1 MNDEWIWMTLPGG
14 ITPPCLV
21 VFRNE
26 FFLAGT
32 ETVLRDFYYSADER
46 AILFLDGERIGDGPE
61 RGSDRRWYYAVQ
73 PLRLTPGRHVL
84 TARLNAFGS
93 DYAQRAQLSLKHG
106 FAVRRGQ
113 DFLSEKW
120 SVKCC
125 EGLSFRHPQPDWGT
139 APRVE
144 LSPEYDEA
152 ILSGEGGSWQN
163 ARIFEDRRRLFPPE
177 LPPMRFEPVTDY
189 HFDGQ
194 SVRFD
199 RYLCCWAAYEFTGP
213 GTVELQWHEDLR
225 ETAGRTNCGTPAD
238 YIDRFTVPAGGL
250 RWFDFWWRCGRRI
263 DFRFT
268 GKCGIRKMEFF
279 RTGYPFSCKVDFHS
293 ADPRVDRLLKL
304 SRNTLENCAFE
315 TYMDCPFY
323 EQLQYVADSRIE
335 CLATRC
341 VTDDCRLPRKAIR
354 MLADSQRE
362 DGAIMCRY
370 PGRDDRNVF
379 QPSPK
384 VSQFIPGF
392 HAIYLQM
399 VHDFALRRVDDALVK
414 SLLPVL
420 RRAARFLAGYLDGG
434 ILRNLPGWNFLDWH
448 PRWHN
453 GIPPFCVNGCG
464 CTLNFLAI
472 QSFRDL
478 ADLELFFGSR
488 EESAAWNRLAKQLEE
503 ATLRTFYDTARQG
516 FAEDEGHRYF
526 SEHAQVAAL
535 LFANRREVI
544 PLLRSGTLDQCG
556 IYFSFYYLDACRRNR
571 LDDCFE
577 RRRAA
582 YLELAARPELDTL
595 PEEFHSWRSYCHA
608 WSGHFLYFQYATP
621 NEDYL
626 NRLTTTKED
635 RKIFNSRNQRAAELL
650 TIE

>member
-14 ITPPCLV
+14 IKPPCLA

-32 ETVLRDFYYSADER
+32 ETVLRDFHYSADER

-61 RGSDRRWYYAVQ
+61 RGSDRRWYYAVRQ
-73 PLRLTPGRHVL
+73 LRLTPGRHVL

-93 DYAQRAQLSLKHG
+93 DYAQRAQLSIRHG

-113 DFLSEKW
+113 DFLSENW

-139 APRVE
+139 VPRVE
-144 LSPEYDEA
+144 LSPEYDDA

-163 ARIFEDRRRLFPPE
+163 ALVFEDRRELFPPE

-189 HFDGQ
+189 RFDGR
-194 SVRFD
+194 SVRFGS
-199 RYLCCWAAYEFTGP
+199 YLCCWAAYEFTGP
-213 GTVELQWHEDLR
+213 GTVEIRWHEDLR
-225 ETAGRTNCGTPAD
+225 ESTGKTNCGTPSD
-238 YIDRFTVPAGGL
+238 YVDRFTVPADGL

-268 GKCGIRKMEFF
+268 GKCGIRKLEFF
-279 RTGYPFSCKVDFHS
+279 RTGYPFLYKVDFHS
-293 ADPRVDRLLKL
+293 ADPRVERLLKL

-341 VTDDCRLPRKAIR
+341 VTDDCRLQRKAIR
-354 MLADSQRE
+354 MLADGQRE

-399 VHDFALRRVDDALVK
+399 VHDFALRRVDDALIK

-420 RRAARFLAGYLDGG
+420 RRAAHFLAGYLDGG

-448 PRWHN
+448 PHWRN

-464 CTLNFLAI
+464 CTLNFLAV

-478 ADLELFFGSR
+478 ADLEFFFGSH
-488 EESAAWNRLAKQLEE
+488 EEGASWSRMAKQLEE
-503 ATLRTFYDTARQG
+503 ATLRTFYDPARQG
-516 FAEDEGHRYF
+516 FAEDEGHCCF

-535 LFANRREVI
+535 LFANRQEVI

-556 IYFSFYYLDACRRNR
+556 IYFSFYYLDACRRYR
-571 LDDCFE
+571 LTDCFE

-621 NEDYL
+621 QEDYL
-626 NRLTTTKED
+626 NRLTTTKEE
-635 RKIFNSRNQRAAELL
+635 RKIFNSRKHRAAELL